1 MFFSLFG
8 NPGGVVAAEL
18 ARDRLESDFRLIG
31 RGMINLLATLGEAP
45 TIRYYSPTHHPPL
58 GALAVA
64 ATPGSSHAS
73 VAGAYQPGA
82 PAPNEP
88 ASSGSR
94 WRQAL
99 NVGRDSGPTFTGDQ
113 LCRRLAERIQ
123 VDLDAY
129 QQLNPEFPPATNT
142 RPRAVLFVVDRSMD
156 PVAPFLHEFTYQAM
170 VNDLL
175 DGRIKDGDE
184 YRYKVKTA
192 IGLVEER
199 VARLNE
205 EDPIWTEIRHMHMK
219 EAIDK
224 LMNDFNRFT
233 QEHAGFNSNG
243 DDQGGASSLND
254 MKDMLASLPQY
265 QEQRDKVGGLPLC
278 PERHCS
284 SSTVAKCQFSV
295 HLDMAQECMT
305 MFGDKKLPQAANVEQ
320 CCATGVTPEGKN
332 PKSLVEEMV
341 PLLAD
346 REIS

>member
-31 RGMINLLATLGEAP
+31 RGLINLLATLGEAP

-58 GALAVA
+58 GALAAA

-82 PAPNEP
+82 PSPNEP
-88 ASSGSR
+88 ASAGSR

-123 VDLDAY
+123 IDLDAY
-129 QQLNPEFPPATNT
+129 QQLNPDFPPATNT

-199 VARLNE
+199 VAKLNE

-243 DDQGGASSLND
+243 NQEGTSSLND

-265 QEQRDKVGGLPLC
+265 QEQRDKVSPFKRRICPPLIDLLG
-278 PERHCS
+278 
-284 SSTVAKCQFSV
+284 QFSV

-332 PKSLVEEMV
+332 PKTLVEEMV

-346 REIS
+346 RDIS